1 MDKSG
6 DEGSWFRLQPAFKF
20 RSIGS
25 RIAYGDSVRF
35 CSLKFQQYVHVSP
48 KSLPFRNLYIRGVH
62 EVNASPSASDFQLI
76 AFSTS
81 IDSPN
86 VQGGS
91 AIAIYHSEI
100 NAYLTFDP
108 VTPHKGVYWRHK
120 KRKPSGSRQSCNAL
134 WVIQA
139 EKSEFGGEDVL
150 AVKGVGLNENPK
162 KKGYRLEHVCSGKY
176 LALAFGSQAVGSQ
189 TGVSALTMTDD
200 FVGAHSLWYFR
211 TKNEDLE
218 DEGENATIQFESDSP
233 LYLQHGSAAWLTHV
247 VPDKKFRL
255 SNVLFADH
263 RDYLAGIRKD
273 IRMTDS
279 MSLLLSGKDLAP

>member
-1 MDKSG
+1 MT
-6 DEGSWFRLQPAFKF
+6 A
-20 RSIGS
+20 
-25 RIAYGDSVRF
+25 SV
-35 CSLKFQQYVHVSP
+35 SLPVLWIL
-48 KSLPFRNLYIRGVH
+48 SLPFRNLYIKSVH
-62 EVNASPSASDFQLI
+62 EVNASPSASNFQLI

-108 VTPHKGVYWRHK
+108 VTPSKGVFWRHK
-120 KRKPSGSRQSCNAL
+120 KRKPSGSRQSCNSL

-150 AVKGVGLNENPK
+150 AAKGVEINENPK

-176 LALAFGSQAVGSQ
+176 LALAVGSKAVAS
-189 TGVSALTMTDD
+189 GVSALTMTDD
-200 FVGAHSLWYFR
+200 FVSSHSLWHFR
-211 TKNEDLE
+211 TKNEDVE
-218 DEGENATIQFESDSP
+218 DEGENVFIQFESDSP
-233 LYLQHGSAAWLTHV
+233 LYLQHASFGWLTHV

-255 SNVLFADH
+255 SNALFGDN
-263 RDYLAGIRKD
+263 RDYISGIRKE

-279 MSLLLSGKDLAP
+279 MSLLQSGKESAPRARFLGITRNQDTLALDPKHAERLTCFTSSF